1 MAVSLTDF
9 DSEYTAALKI
19 ASESGVLVSHMR
31 RLPDG
36 EYEAWD
42 NEFLAEPYSD
52 AWLDLQY
59 ERLEP
64 LYPEVAVEN
73 YVWYLLDIWGDLDH
87 GIYESLEDALPSINA
102 FLKAHNQREYQ
113 TMQMMQ
119 SDRAYRRKADERVL
133 NTQAEDAQALA
144 YYQEYLTSLRPHA
157 STDLVMESE
166 HYALTFRVADGW
178 AVVQGAKTSE
188 VMPWVLSTGVPGV
201 DEPVLRMVERV
212 PPAAVALLPSA
223 PLPPGHLWVAVQQG
237 REYVVID
244 MDLRLGTSSVEI
256 PTGVETFLERLATLL
271 PGVQWGEPRRL
282 SVRGEYILPSLT
294 LSEYVLADLVTT
306 DALLSSYLSLNET
319 DPSPI
324 KGRSRIGALWNKS
337 RFILYFKQLQS
348 TEKVLHALFNQSTA
362 GVGDVHGMV
371 PGTPY
376 VRVTILKGPSED
388 SVRLFYAVFNRLMTY
403 YTEQAPT
410 VLNEYQA
417 LLGQGQTGTLA
428 PRKSERLARQEDQVT
443 RNERLRMALPDV
455 FVSGY
460 ARMCQAPLQP
470 EILQE
475 DEETPEGWQV
485 LPYPAPPQNK
495 LQLVCP
501 ASAPYPTVI
510 PNTLESK
517 GVVGYLPCCTTT
529 NQMDLPTSAYTRIY
543 KEGKDV
549 TEAFPPVR
557 TRTTLQNEERV
568 LDYNRTGKLLPILE
582 SMVQSATATRLGSWP
597 SPSNFLLAVLQAIGS
612 VPADVSDVSL
622 DALRQALPLP
632 HPELLSQEMWDVP
645 MAERVAWFRDP
656 KRFLDPQLFLRALEE
671 AYDLNIYLF
680 SSEEN
685 VPVVL
690 LPRYFQ
696 FPCRPFRARRCA
708 LVYVHA
714 EERRCELIVDGD
726 KTIWDEGMNMRLY
739 ALNKSLCT
747 TEMRTETG
755 TAVNPQNIYQW
766 HRHVDQ
772 ATHQILDPYG
782 KLQGLVFQTAGLTLL
797 GPPGAPLP
805 LPAWPADEP
814 FPTSGDP
821 RRVVEL
827 MDGYQ
832 PKRTYPGV
840 LEYDYP
846 QGVRVRWHVA
856 PLPSSPLD
864 ALATQQTTTALL
876 LQCTNLLFYLHTH
889 GEMTEE
895 AVEPWV
901 RQACVVRPGTAYVP
915 TLLSPY
921 LPPLATEAEGAE
933 YLAAVLPSF
942 FDAGRL
948 ALPSEAFQRRLV
960 QHLRR
965 FVRMYRAESTVV
977 PNVLLGAPLRLPVPT
992 SDTLWVGPEVE
1003 VARARPTPKDAEVVT
1018 ALTPALLERSQP
1030 VVMRQD
1036 GRLFLVLPKQPD
1048 MDTALVVADNW
1059 RTTGRVLALGVRPVP
1074 TAYVVLELTDL
1085 RTWAVKERVGTENTT
1100 LMVLS
1105 TGRRGWAAVLPL

>member
-19 ASESGVLVSHMR
+19 ASESGVLVTHMR

-42 NEFLAEPYSD
+42 NEFLAEPYSE

-59 ERLEP
+59 EHLAP
-64 LYPEVAVEN
+64 LYPEVTVET
-73 YVWYLLDIWGDLDH
+73 YVWYLLDIWGDLDR
-87 GIYESLEDALPSINA
+87 GIYESLEDALPSVNA
-102 FLKAHNQREYQ
+102 FLKAHSQREYQ
-113 TMQMMQ
+113 TVQMMQ
-119 SDRAYRRKADERVL
+119 SDRAYRRTSDERML
-133 NTQAEDAQALA
+133 DAQAADVQALA
-144 YYQEYLTSLRPHA
+144 YYQEYLTALQPHA

-166 HYALTFRVADGW
+166 QYVLTFRVADGW

-188 VMPWVLSTGVPGV
+188 AMPWVLSTAVPGV
-201 DEPVLRMVERV
+201 DEPVLRTVERV
-212 PPAAVALLPSA
+212 PLAAAALLPPA
-223 PLPPGHLWVAVQQG
+223 PLPPGHLWVAVEQG
-237 REYVVID
+237 RTYVLL
-244 MDLRLGTSSVEI
+244 DLDVVRGTATVEI
-256 PTGVETFLERLATLL
+256 PTGVEAFQARLAVLL

-306 DALLSSYLSLNET
+306 DALLSSYLSLNES

-348 TEKVLHALFNQSTA
+348 TEKALHALFNQSTA
-362 GVGDVHGMV
+362 GVGDPYGMV

-388 SVRLFYAVFNRLMTY
+388 SVKLFYSVFNRLVTY
-403 YTEQAPT
+403 YEERAPT
-410 VLNEYQA
+410 VLDEYQA

-460 ARMCQAPLQP
+460 ARICQAPLQP
-470 EILQE
+470 EILPE
-475 DEETPEGWQV
+475 DEEAPEGRQV

-529 NQMDLPTSAYTRIY
+529 NQIDVPTSAYTRIY

-557 TRTTLQNEERV
+557 TRATLQNEERV

-582 SMVQSATATRLGSWP
+582 STVQSATATRLGSWP
-597 SPSNFLLAVLQAIGS
+597 SPSNFLLAVLQAVGS
-612 VPADVSDVSL
+612 APADVTDTSL

-645 MAERVAWFRDP
+645 MDERAAWFHDP
-656 KRFLDPQLFLRALEE
+656 ARFLDPQLFLRALEE

-714 EERRCELIVDGD
+714 DVRRCELIIDGD
-726 KTIWDEGMNMRLY
+726 KRVWDEGMNMRLY
-739 ALNKSLCT
+739 ALSKSLCS

-766 HRHVDQ
+766 HRHVGQ

-805 LPAWPADEP
+805 LPAWPADAP
-814 FPTSGDP
+814 VPASGDP

-827 MDGYQ
+827 MEGYQ

-864 ALATQQTTTALL
+864 ALATQQATTALL
-876 LQCTNLLFYLHTH
+876 LQCTNLLFYLHTR

-895 AVEPWV
+895 AVEPWMQ
-901 RQACVVRPGTAYVP
+901 RACVVRPGMAYVP

-921 LPPLATEAEGAE
+921 LPPLASEAEGAE

-948 ALPSEAFQRRLV
+948 ALPSQAFRTRLV

-965 FVRMYRAESTVV
+965 FVRMYRAESTVT

-1018 ALTPALLERSQP
+1018 AITPAVLERGRP

-1036 GRLFLVLPKQPD
+1036 DRLFLVLPKQPD

-1059 RTTGRVLALGVRPVP
+1059 RVTGRVLALGVRPVP

-1085 RTWAVKERVGTENTT
+1085 RTWTVKERVGTDTT
-1100 LMVLS
+1100 VMVLS
-1105 TGRRGWAAVLPL
+1105 TGRGGWAAVLPL